1 MPLAS
6 STKLGPYEIQSPL
19 GAGGMGEV
27 YSARDT
33 RLERMVAVKI
43 LPAKFSSD
51 HTHKQ
56 RFEREAKTI
65 SQLNHPHIC
74 TLYDVG
80 SQDGADY
87 LVMEYLEGEVLAK
100 RLERGPL
107 ALEQVL
113 KFGGQIADALDKAHR
128 AGIVHRDLKPGNI
141 MLTATGAKLLDFG
154 LARPASA
161 LVSGATLTA
170 AAAPTTPVTQE
181 GTVVG
186 TFQYMSPEQVEGKEV
201 DSRSD
206 IFSPGAVLYETVTG
220 KKAFEGKS
228 QLSVASA
235 ILEKDLVPITQLA
248 PMTPPA
254 LDRTIRKCLAKDAED
269 RWQTARDLLLELK
282 WIEEAGSQAGVP
294 AVLSTRRRIT
304 ERVWMSAMAVLLLTT
319 ATLGAL
325 YWRSVAKHP
334 QVIRALIPAPEKT
347 QFRFVGAQTAGPVA
361 VSPDGRMLAF
371 SAQREDGPQSLYV
384 RAIDS
389 LTAQALAG
397 TEGAAMPFW
406 SPDSRK
412 IAFFAE
418 GKLKKIDVAGGPPV
432 TLCDARSGIVPR
444 GGAWSREG
452 VIVFAPGPNSP
463 LLQVPEQGGQPAPA
477 TQLDASRGESSHRW
491 PQFLPG
497 GKRFL
502 YYARAGLLGT
512 NTEENAVMVGSSEG
526 APPKLLLRT
535 QSNAVYAS
543 GYLLFLHENALMA
556 QAFDPDG
563 LRLSGEAAPIAQ
575 QVQADPGASRGVF
588 SVSENG
594 VLTYQTGEAQMLSQ
608 LLWFDRSGKQ
618 AAALGDQA
626 VYADLRVS
634 PDRQKVATTVID
646 PRFGPPDV
654 WVYDASRGIR
664 SRFTFHPGPERF
676 PVWSPDSTR
685 VVFGSSRKGRFDLYV
700 KSYTGSG
707 NEGPLL
713 ETDHDKFPTDWSPDG
728 RYILYQDLAPT
739 SRSDVWALPLFG
751 DRKPMPL
758 LQSPFEEGGA
768 ALSPDGRWMAYVSD
782 ESGSN
787 DVYVTAFPV
796 PGRKWQVSTGGGSL
810 PRWSRNGNE
819 IVYMGTG
826 TRLMAAEVSSRSDTF
841 QVGKTQALFVT
852 RVWRPGIIYDVTR
865 DGQRFLVNTANQAQ
879 NPGPLTLVVNWPAEL
894 KKK

>member
-1 MPLAS
+1 
-6 STKLGPYEIQSPL
+6 
-19 GAGGMGEV
+19 MGEV
-27 YSARDT
+27 YRARDT
-33 RLERMVAVKI
+33 RLERTVAIKI
-43 LPAKFSSD
+43 LPSQFCSD
-51 HTHKQ
+51 PVHKQ

-74 TLYDVG
+74 VLHDVG
-80 SQDGADY
+80 HQDGMDY
-87 LVMEYLEGEVLAK
+87 LVMELLEGETLAQHLQK
-100 RLERGPL
+100 GPL
-107 ALEQVL
+107 ALAQVL
-113 KFGGQIADALDKAHR
+113 KYGTQIADALDKAHR
-128 AGIVHRDLKPGNI
+128 QGVVHRDLKPLNV
-141 MLTATGAKLLDFG
+141 MLTPTGAKLLDFG
-154 LARPASA
+154 LAKARTSLAPGFS
-161 LVSGATLTA
+161 LTL
-170 AAAPTTPVTQE
+170 APTQDSPVTE
-181 GTVVG
+181 HGTIVG
-186 TFQYMSPEQVEGKEV
+186 TFQYMSPEQIEGKEL
-201 DSRSD
+201 DGRSD
-206 IFSPGAVLYETVTG
+206 LFAFGAMLYEMVTARR
-220 KKAFEGKS
+220 AFQGKS
-228 QLSVASA
+228 SLSVASA
-235 ILEKDLVPITQLA
+235 ILEKEPEPISALA

-254 LDRTIRKCLAKDAED
+254 LDRTIHKCLAKDPED

-282 WIEEAGSQAGVP
+282 WIEEAGSQAALP
-294 AVLSTRRRIT
+294 AVVSTRRRIA
-304 ERVWMSAMAVLLLTT
+304 EQIWMSAAAVLLLTT
-319 ATLGAL
+319 AALGAL
-325 YWRSVAKHP
+325 YWRSVSRQP
-334 QVIRALIPAPEKT
+334 QVIRALVAPPEKT

-389 LTAQALAG
+389 LTAQAMAG

-432 TLCDARSGIVPR
+432 TLCDARSGTVPR
-444 GGAWSREG
+444 GGSWSRQG
-452 VIVFAPGPNSP
+452 VIVFASGPNSP
-463 LLQVPEQGGQPAPA
+463 LLQVSEQGGQPTPA

-491 PQFLPG
+491 PQFLPD

-502 YYARAGLLGT
+502 FYARAGLLGT
-512 NTEENAVMVGSSEG
+512 NAEENALMVGSFEA

-543 GYLLFLHENALMA
+543 GYLLFLHENTLMA

-563 LRLSGEAAPIAQ
+563 LRLSGEAVPIAQ

-594 VLTYQTGEAQMLSQ
+594 VLAYQTGEAQVLSQ

-618 AAALGDQA
+618 TAVLGDPA
-626 VYADLRVS
+626 VFADLRVS
-634 PDRQKVATTVID
+634 PDRQKVATTVVD

-654 WVYDASRGIR
+654 WVYDASRGVR

-707 NEGPLL
+707 NEELLL

-728 RYILYQDLAPT
+728 RYILYQDLGPGT
-739 SRSDVWALPLFG
+739 RSDVWALPLFG

-758 LQSPFEEGGA
+758 LQTPFEEGGA
-768 ALSPDGRWMAYVSD
+768 ALSHDGRWMAYVSD

-787 DVYVTAFPV
+787 DVYVTTFPV
-796 PGRKWQVSTGGGSL
+796 PGRKWQVSTGGGGL

-819 IVYMGTG
+819 VVYLGPG
-826 TRLMAAEVSSRSDTF
+826 TRLFAAEVSVTGETL

-852 RVWRPGIIYDVTR
+852 RVWRPGVIYDVTR
-865 DGQRFLVNTANQAQ
+865 DGQRFLVNTAALGQ

-894 KKK
+894 KKRPQ